1 MLNEDIREWELRAA
15 KLAKKLEAAPN
26 DSELAADL
34 GRVRN
39 LIATTR
45 EMRRQT
51 VPAGTCGMSAGV
63 ERRNRELDASDDAQ
77 FRHEAEQRLAKVKNE

>member
-1 MLNEDIREWELRAA
+1 MDFEIREWELRAA

-26 DSELAADL
+26 DTELAADL

-45 EMRRQT
+45 EMRRQA
-51 VPAGTCGMSAGV
+51 VPAGACGMSAQI
-63 ERRNRELDASDDAQ
+63 ERRNRELDTADEKQ
-77 FRHEAEQRLAKVKNE
+77 FKFEAEQRLARASE